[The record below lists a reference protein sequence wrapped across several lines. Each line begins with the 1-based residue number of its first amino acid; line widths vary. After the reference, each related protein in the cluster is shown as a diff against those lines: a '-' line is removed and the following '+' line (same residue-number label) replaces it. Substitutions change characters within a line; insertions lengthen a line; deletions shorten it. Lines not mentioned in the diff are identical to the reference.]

1 MVPLW
6 QRRGWRLLAE
16 VREGK
21 ITTVLAVQDALHM
34 NTRIVVVVEEEEEE
48 KMTPSSHTT
57 DGRLSLDVADEAR
70 RAPPHVH
77 RYRNAMAPYR

>member
-6 QRRGWRLLAE
+6 QRGSWRLLVE

-21 ITTVLAVQDALHM
+21 ITTVPAVEDALHM
-34 NTRIVVVVEEEEEE
+34 DRRIVVVVVVVVE
-48 KMTPSSHTT
+48 KMTPSRTT
-57 DGRLSLDVADEAR
+57 DGRLSLDAADEAR

-77 RYRNAMAPYR
+77 RYRNAMAPHR